1 MKKAVIILL
10 ALTLLF
16 SCLLVSCGDTES
28 TVDTS
33 SKSATSD
40 IESQSESSVDEISL
54 PDSSETEDTT
64 SDDTVSDDTTIIFPK
79 SEGQLLIEKTDED
92 YLKEANTAETTQDM
106 VDISKK
112 YADIYLEIADDYY
125 NRIMSIKEEDW
136 EEDPDVH
143 IPSLEEFK
151 NRVTALK
158 TNWETYYD
166 SEIKIHGTIIEGIHG
181 TGTIRRPII
190 ASYHSDLCR
199 EWAVKIIYIYEEI
212 EPISR

>member
-10 ALTLLF
+10 ILTLLF

-28 TVDTS
+28 NVDTS
-33 SKSATSD
+33 SKAAISD
-40 IESQSESSVDEISL
+40 IESQNESSIDETSL
-54 PDSSETEDTT
+54 PESSDIDDTT
-64 SDDTVSDDTTIIFPK
+64 SDDTMSDDTTIIFPK

-92 YLKEANTAETTQDM
+92 YQKEARTAGTTQDM
-106 VDISKK
+106 VDVSKK
-112 YADIYLEIADDYY
+112 YADIYLEIANDYY

-136 EEDPDVH
+136 EEDPDFH

-166 SEIKIHGTIIEGIHG
+166 SEIKIYGDIIEGIHG
-181 TGTIRRPII
+181 MGTIRRPLV
-190 ASYHSDLCR
+190 ASHHSDLCR